1 MKGNAKNTIRLNSM
15 FIYIITELTINI
27 FNRSLI
33 IKNKPWPNISAILSM
48 SVTVRVINIP
58 TDESS

>member
-33 IKNKPWPNISAILSM
+33 IKNKPWPKISAILSM